1 MCACMCVVSEC
12 VCDVCCERV
21 SVCVMCVVSECV
33 RACVCMCGVC
43 CERVSVC
50 VHVCMCVYVWCVL

>member
-1 MCACMCVVSEC
+1 MRDVCCERVSVCVMHVVSEC

-21 SVCVMCVVSECV
+21 SVCVH
-33 RACVCMCGVC
+33 VC

-50 VHVCMCVYVWCVL
+50 VHVCMCVM